1 VREDSFFFKS
11 GDLRLERLFYVMFG
25 IEILIFLIVSA
36 LPAVNPTL
44 LIAFKQEQSTI
55 DTQSYFPM
63 FLSIFPSNLRVAT
76 LEFIPALGTY
86 FYLDSI
92 VVTSYILALEGT
104 SIGISGIFLFLS
116 LALLPH
122 TWLEIPSYAV
132 AASTSIYLL
141 YYLIKRRSDL
151 RQKAKKIF
159 YMYLF
164 VVLELAVAGAV
175 ESAEIV
181 FEENYPPPANIEYPL
196 LMWLPS
202 IPAIIFLII
211 LYKKINRADYGKL
224 NDIIEQAEL
233 QA

>member
-1 VREDSFFFKS
+1 MREDSFFFKS
-11 GDLRLERLFYVMFG
+11 GDLRLERLFYVMFS

-36 LPAVNPTL
+36 LPAVDPAL
-44 LIAFKQEQSTI
+44 LFEFKQEQSTI
-55 DTQSYFPM
+55 DTESYFPM

-76 LEFIPALGTY
+76 LEFIPALGIFFY
-86 FYLDSI
+86 FDSI

-104 SIGISGIFLFLS
+104 AKGISGISIFLS

-141 YYLIKRRSDL
+141 YYLIKRRAEL
-151 RQKAKKIF
+151 RHKAKKIF

-181 FEENYPPPANIEYPL
+181 FYYNYPSPANVEYMF

-202 IPAIIFLII
+202 IPAILILI
-211 LYKKINRADYGKL
+211 MLYKKIYRADYGKL
-224 NDIIEQAEL
+224 NDIIEQAEF

>member
-1 VREDSFFFKS
+1 MREDSFFFKS

-76 LEFIPALGTY
+76 LEFIPALGIFFY
-86 FYLDSI
+86 FDSI

-104 SIGISGIFLFLS
+104 AKGISGISIFLS

-141 YYLIKRRSDL
+141 YYLIKRRAEL
-151 RQKAKKIF
+151 RHKAKKIF

-181 FEENYPPPANIEYPL
+181 FYYNYPSPANVEYMF

-202 IPAIIFLII
+202 IPAILILI
-211 LYKKINRADYGKL
+211 MLYKKIYRADYGKL
-224 NDIIEQAEL
+224 NDIIEQAEF

>member
-1 VREDSFFFKS
+1 MREDSFFFKS

-36 LPAVNPTL
+36 LPAVDPAL
-44 LIAFKQEQSTI
+44 LFEFKQEQSTI
-55 DTQSYFPM
+55 DTESYFPM

-76 LEFIPALGTY
+76 LEFIPALGIFFY
-86 FYLDSI
+86 FDSI

-104 SIGISGIFLFLS
+104 AKGISGISIFLS

-141 YYLIKRRSDL
+141 YYLIKRRAEL
-151 RQKAKKIF
+151 RHKAKKIF

-181 FEENYPPPANIEYPL
+181 FYYNYPSPANVEYMF

-202 IPAIIFLII
+202 IPAILILI
-211 LYKKINRADYGKL
+211 MLYKKIYRADYGKL
-224 NDIIEQAEL
+224 NDIIEQAEF